1 MVFQNLGPLKELVL
15 PRGMTSS
22 KLRYIT
28 YTIGNAVRGVRTR
41 FPHPRD
47 HPRRVDKKLV
57 QNDII
62 KNWKKLEIF
71 HFCNSTLFEYKK
83 NRPVVNNYLRIF
95 HFKPQ

>member
-62 KNWKKLEIF
+62 KIGKIRNISFLQF
-71 HFCNSTLFEYKK
+71 HTIGIQKESSGSK
-83 NRPVVNNYLRIF
+83 
-95 HFKPQ
+95 